1 MKRQT
6 RVNLMR
12 PIFFSNDELQII
24 SSALEQECL
33 VHLETFQQAQAKG
46 DVLSQRRAVRA
57 AKDVRRL
64 HQIIDHIED
73 CLEHSSG

>member
-1 MKRQT
+1 
-6 RVNLMR
+6 MR
-12 PIFFSNDELQII
+12 PIFFSKDDLHII
-24 SSALEQECL
+24 SDALEQECL
-33 VHLETFQQAQAKG
+33 THLEVFQKAQAND

-73 CLEHSSG
+73 CLQQSLG